1 MRVARPRGNPLP
13 FLFRRSPEQGP
24 EQASPARIIAL
35 PAPAPKSAVPSLR
48 QCLGFYAMVAG
59 LFLAIVDI
67 QLVTSSMKEIQA
79 GLSAGL
85 DEIGWVQSAYLIGE
99 IVMIALAG
107 PLTRA
112 FGTRLLFTLSALGFA
127 LMSLLCGMASS
138 LGEMAAARALQGF
151 LGGAMV
157 PTVFA
162 ANILIFP
169 PARQVRMTVLIGL
182 VATLAPTL
190 GPVIGGMVTQALS
203 WRWLFFITVVPG
215 LAVAW
220 AVWVL
225 VDIDRGDK
233 AVLRKF
239 DGFGALLLAVSLGSL
254 QYVLHEGPRL
264 QWLDDGTV
272 MALLLV
278 VAVAGALLLWRC
290 LRRPAAILDLGV
302 FRDRN
307 FTIGCLFNVALGAGL
322 FVGDYLMTQYLGRVR
337 GLNSQQIGETL
348 LVTGAFEVLGA
359 PVSLWLATR
368 VDPRIVL
375 GLGYALFGFGL
386 YLATGMTADWD
397 FDELFWSQAVRGF
410 SLMLCFVPVTG
421 LALGTLPARQAPDAS
436 GLFNLTRNVGGAV
449 GLAWVATALQD
460 RTALHYDRLAESLDA
475 YDPLVQDR
483 LAAMAAGLSD
493 VIGHAPDLAALRIM
507 SGVVRRQAEVMA
519 FNDLL
524 LMLAGIVGLAVLLL
538 PFVRRNGTVP
548 AISGH

>member
-1 MRVARPRGNPLP
+1 
-13 FLFRRSPEQGP
+13 
-24 EQASPARIIAL
+24 
-35 PAPAPKSAVPSLR
+35 
-48 QCLGFYAMVAG
+48 
-59 LFLAIVDI
+59 
-67 QLVTSSMKEIQA
+67 
-79 GLSAGL
+79 
-85 DEIGWVQSAYLIGE
+85 
-99 IVMIALAG
+99 
-107 PLTRA
+107 
-112 FGTRLLFTLSALGFA
+112 
-127 LMSLLCGMASS
+127 
-138 LGEMAAARALQGF
+138 
-151 LGGAMV
+151 
-157 PTVFA
+157 
-162 ANILIFP
+162 
-169 PARQVRMTVLIGL
+169 
-182 VATLAPTL
+182 
-190 GPVIGGMVTQALS
+190 MVTQALS

-220 AVWVL
+220 AVWSL

-264 QWLDDGTV
+264 QWLDDDSV
-272 MALLLV
+272 KALLL
-278 VAVAGALLLWRC
+278 ATTVAGALLLWRC

-483 LAAMAAGLSD
+483 LAGMAAGLSD

-524 LMLAGIVGLAVLLL
+524 LMLAGIVALAVLLL
-538 PFVRRNGTVP
+538 PFVRRKWRRPGDQRPLSMRDRVWAFSVRMPTKRSQFASSKRFLGPVTPSEPTSLPVGSEDRDRDGLGFGIALAVGNIEAAAADRLVELALPVRVGDEDMGAGPPVEREFR
-548 AISGH
+548 SLFHM